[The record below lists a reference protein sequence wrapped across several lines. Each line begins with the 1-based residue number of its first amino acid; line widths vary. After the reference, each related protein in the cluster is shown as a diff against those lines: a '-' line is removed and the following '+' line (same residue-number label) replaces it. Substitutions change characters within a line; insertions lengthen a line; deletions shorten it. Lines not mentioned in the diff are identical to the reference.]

1 MTVLVVGGGIGG
13 LAAALGLARAGHR
26 VAVLEAAAAFEEI
39 GAGIQVGPNG
49 FRALDA
55 LGVGP
60 AVRSRAVHV
69 DELRLRCG
77 VSGRVLA
84 ALPVDDVFHARFG
97 TYAVVHRDDVLRP
110 LLDACRAHE
119 LVDLRPDSGVVSY
132 AQDGEGV
139 TAVLR
144 SGAVVRGSALVG
156 ADGLRS
162 AVRRQL
168 TGDGDPVVSG
178 HTSFRAVIPAAAVP
192 ARLRENVVTLW
203 AGPRYHVVWYVIAGG
218 RYVNLVATTDNDARE
233 PLSGVPV
240 EHADVM
246 KHFTPLCPDAARV
259 MELADEWRAWVLC
272 DRAPTPNWQDS
283 RVVLLGDA
291 AHPVLQYAAQGACQ
305 ALEDAVCL
313 ASAFDP
319 RDVDGSFARYV
330 ALRRERTA
338 RVHHVSRL
346 MGREVYHPAGAAAEA
361 RDALFASWSTADLH
375 DRLDWLYGVRT

>member
-13 LAAALGLARAGHR
+13 LATALGLARAGHR
-26 VAVLEAAAAFEEI
+26 VTVLESAAVFEEV

-49 FRALDA
+49 FRMLDS
-55 LGVGP
+55 LGVG
-60 AVRSRAVHV
+60 AVVRSRAVHV

-77 VSGRVLA
+77 ISGKLIS
-84 ALPVDDVFHARFG
+84 ALPVDDEFVRRFG
-97 TYAVVHRDDVLRP
+97 RYAVVHRNDVLTP
-110 LLDACRAHE
+110 LLDACQNDER
-119 LVDLRPDSGVVSY
+119 VDLRVNSGVEAY
-132 AQDGEGV
+132 TQDSSSV

-144 SGAVVRGSALVG
+144 SGDVVHGTALIG

-168 TGDGDPVVSG
+168 VGDGDPQVSG
-178 HTSFRAVIPAAAVP
+178 HTTFRAVIPASDVP
-192 ARLRENVVTLW
+192 RELKENVVTLW

-218 RYVNLVATTDNDARE
+218 RYVNLVATTDNGAQD
-233 PLSGVPV
+233 PMTGKPV
-240 EHADVM
+240 EHDEVLR
-246 KHFTPLCPDAARV
+246 HFTPLCDDATRI

-272 DRAPTPNWQDS
+272 DRAPITTWQDS

-313 ASAFDP
+313 ASTFDP
-319 RDVDGSFARYV
+319 RDVNGSFARYV
-330 ALRRERTA
+330 SLRGERTA

-346 MGREVYHPAGAAAEA
+346 MGREVYHPAGAAADA
-361 RDALFASWSTADLH
+361 RNAMFASWTTADLH
-375 DRLDWLYGVRT
+375 ERLEWLYG

>member
-13 LAAALGLARAGHR
+13 LATALGLARAGHR
-26 VAVLEAAAAFEEI
+26 VAVLEAAAEFTEI
-39 GAGIQVGPNG
+39 GAGVQIGPNG

-77 VSGRVLA
+77 VSGRVVA
-84 ALPVDDVFHARFG
+84 SLPVDEGFRARFG
-97 TYAVVHRDDVLRP
+97 TYAVVHRDDVLAP
-110 LLDACRAHE
+110 LLAACRD
-119 LVDLRPDSGVVSY
+119 LVDLRPDSAVTSY
-132 AQDGEGV
+132 EQDGSGV

-144 SGAVVRGSALVG
+144 SGARVRGTALVG

-168 TGDGDPVVSG
+168 VGDGDPVVSG
-178 HTSFRAVIPAAAVP
+178 HTTFRAVIPADAVP
-192 ARLRENVVTLW
+192 AELKENVVTLW
-203 AGPRYHVVWYVIAGG
+203 AGPRFHVVWYVIAGG
-218 RYVNLVATTDNDARE
+218 RLVNLVATTDNGARD

-240 EHADVM
+240 EHADVLE
-246 KHFTPLCPDAARV
+246 HFTPLCPDAARV
-259 MELADEWRAWVLC
+259 MALADEWRAWVLC
-272 DRAPTPNWQDS
+272 DREPVANWRDG

-313 ASAFDP
+313 SSVFDP

-330 ALRRERTA
+330 ALRSERTA
-338 RVHHVSRL
+338 RVHHASRS
-346 MGREVYHPAGAAAEA
+346 MGREVYHPAGEAAAA
-361 RDALFASWSTADLH
+361 RDAMFAAWSAADLH
-375 DRLDWLYGVRT
+375 GRLEWLYG

>member
-26 VAVLEAAAAFEEI
+26 VTVLEAAAQFAEI

-49 FRALDA
+49 FRALDQ
-55 LGVGP
+55 LGVG
-60 AVRSRAVHV
+60 AVVRSRAVHV
-69 DELRLRCG
+69 DSLRLRCG
-77 VSGRVLA
+77 VSGHVVA
-84 ALPVDDVFHARFG
+84 ELPVDDGFRARFG
-97 TYAVVHRDDVLRP
+97 TYAVVHRNDVLAT
-110 LLDACRAHE
+110 LLNACRDHG
-119 LVDLRPDSGVVSY
+119 LVDLRPDSGVASY
-132 AQDGEGV
+132 FQDSSGV
-139 TAVLR
+139 AAVLR
-144 SGAVVRGSALVG
+144 SGELVKGSALVG

-168 TGDGDPVVSG
+168 VGDGDPVVSG
-178 HTSFRAVIPAAAVP
+178 HTTFRAVIPAHAVP
-192 ARLRENVVTLW
+192 AELKENAVTLW

-218 RYVNLVATTDNDARE
+218 RLVNLVATTDNGARE
-233 PLSGVPV
+233 PVSGVPV

-272 DRAPTPNWQDS
+272 DREPVTDWQDA

-313 ASAFDP
+313 SSVFDP
-319 RDVDGSFARYV
+319 RDVDGSFAQYV
-330 ALRRERTA
+330 ARRSERTA
-338 RVHHVSRL
+338 RVHHASRS
-346 MGREVYHPAGAAAEA
+346 MGREVYHPAGAAAVA
-361 RDALFASWSTADLH
+361 RDAMFAAWSTAELH
-375 DRLDWLYGVRT
+375 ERLDWLYG

>member
-1 MTVLVVGGGIGG
+1 MTILVVGGGIGG

-26 VAVLEAAAAFEEI
+26 VTVLEAAAVFEEI

-49 FRALDA
+49 FRMLDS

-60 AVRSRAVHV
+60 VVRSRAVHV

-77 VSGRVLA
+77 VSGRLVA
-84 ALPVDDVFHARFG
+84 HLPIDAGFQQRFG
-97 TYAVVHRDDVLRP
+97 TYAVVHRNDVLTP
-110 LLDACRAHE
+110 LLDACQNDERI
-119 LVDLRPDSGVVSY
+119 DLRVNSGVEGY
-132 AQDGEGV
+132 AQDSDGV

-144 SGAVVRGSALVG
+144 SGEVVHGAALVG

-168 TGDGDPVVSG
+168 VGDGDPQVSG
-178 HTSFRAVIPAAAVP
+178 HTTFRAVIPAKDVP
-192 ARLRENVVTLW
+192 RDLKENVVTLW

-218 RYVNLVATTDNDARE
+218 RYVNLVATTDNGATE
-233 PLSGVPV
+233 PMTGKPV
-240 EHADVM
+240 EHADVVR
-246 KHFTPLCPDAARV
+246 HFRPLCDDAARI

-272 DRAPTPNWQDS
+272 DRAPITNWQDS

-313 ASAFDP
+313 SSVFDA
-319 RDVDGSFARYV
+319 RDVAGSFARYV
-330 ALRRERTA
+330 AMRCARTA
-338 RVHHVSRL
+338 RVHHASRL
-346 MGREVYHPAGAAAEA
+346 MGREVYHPAGDAAAA
-361 RDALFASWSTADLH
+361 RDAMFASWTTTDLH
-375 DRLDWLYGVRT
+375 ERLEWLYG

>member
-13 LAAALGLARAGHR
+13 LAVALGLARAGHR
-26 VAVLEAAAAFEEI
+26 VTVLEAAAVFEEI

-49 FRALDA
+49 FRMLDA

-60 AVRSRAVHV
+60 VVRSRAVHV

-77 VSGRVLA
+77 VSGSLISR
-84 ALPVDDVFHARFG
+84 LPIDAGFVDRFG
-97 TYAVVHRDDVLRP
+97 TYAVVHRNDVLTP
-110 LLDACRAHE
+110 LLDACQNDER
-119 LVDLRPDSGVVSY
+119 VDLRVNSGVEAY
-132 AQDGEGV
+132 TQDSSGV

-144 SGAVVRGSALVG
+144 SGDLVHGTALIG

-168 TGDGDPVVSG
+168 VGDGDPRVSG
-178 HTSFRAVIPAAAVP
+178 HTTFRAVIPAADVP
-192 ARLRENVVTLW
+192 RDLKENVVTLW

-218 RYVNLVATTDNDARE
+218 RYVNLVATTDNGAQD
-233 PLSGVPV
+233 PMTGKPV
-240 EHADVM
+240 EHEDVVR
-246 KHFTPLCPDAARV
+246 HFRPLCDDAARI

-272 DRAPTPNWQDS
+272 DREPITDWQDS

-313 ASAFDP
+313 SSVFDP
-319 RDVDGSFARYV
+319 QDVVGSFARYV
-330 ALRRERTA
+330 AMRSARTA

-346 MGREVYHPAGAAAEA
+346 MGREVYHPAGDAAAA
-361 RDALFASWSTADLH
+361 RDAMFASWTTADLH
-375 DRLDWLYGVRT
+375 ERLEWLYG

>member
-13 LAAALGLARAGHR
+13 LATALGLATAGQR
-26 VAVLEAAAAFEEI
+26 VTVLEAAAVFEEI

-49 FRALDA
+49 FRMLDS

-60 AVRSRAVHV
+60 VVRSRAVHV

-77 VSGRVLA
+77 VSGRVVA
-84 ALPVDDVFHARFG
+84 SLPLDETFRTRFG
-97 TYAVVHRDDVLRP
+97 TYAVVHRNDVLTP
-110 LLDACRAHE
+110 LLDACQNHE
-119 LVDLRPDSGVVSY
+119 LIDLRPNSGVTAY
-132 AQDGEGV
+132 TQDASGV

-144 SGAVVRGSALVG
+144 SGDLVSGSALIG

-168 TGDGDPVVSG
+168 VGDGDPTVSG
-178 HTSFRAVIPAAAVP
+178 HTTFRAVIPAPAVP
-192 ARLRENVVTLW
+192 AELKENVVTLW
-203 AGPRYHVVWYVIAGG
+203 AGPHYHVVWYVIAGG
-218 RYVNLVATTDNDARE
+218 RYVNLVATTDNAATE
-233 PLSGVPV
+233 PMTGVPV

-246 KHFTPLCPDAARV
+246 KHFTPLCPDARRV

-272 DRAPTPNWQDS
+272 DRAPITDWQDS

-313 ASAFDP
+313 TSAFDP
-319 RDVDGSFARYV
+319 RDVVGSFARYV
-330 ALRRERTA
+330 AQRRERTA
-338 RVHHVSRL
+338 RVHHASRS
-346 MGREVYHPAGAAAEA
+346 MGREVYHPAGEAAAA
-361 RDALFASWSTADLH
+361 RDAMFAAWGVADLH
-375 DRLDWLYGVRT
+375 ERLEWLYG

>member
-13 LAAALGLARAGHR
+13 LAVALGLARAGHR
-26 VAVLEAAAAFEEI
+26 VTVLEAAAVFEEI

-49 FRALDA
+49 FRMLDA

-77 VSGRVLA
+77 VSGSLISR
-84 ALPVDDVFHARFG
+84 LPIDAGFVDRFG
-97 TYAVVHRDDVLRP
+97 TYAVVHRNDVLTP
-110 LLDACRAHE
+110 LLDACQNDER
-119 LVDLRPDSGVVSY
+119 VDLRVNSGVEAY
-132 AQDGEGV
+132 TQDSSGV

-144 SGAVVRGSALVG
+144 SGDLVHGTALIG

-168 TGDGDPVVSG
+168 VGDGDPRVSG
-178 HTSFRAVIPAAAVP
+178 HTTFRAVIPAADVP
-192 ARLRENVVTLW
+192 RDLKENVVTLW

-218 RYVNLVATTDNDARE
+218 RYVNLVATTDNGAPD
-233 PLSGVPV
+233 PMTGKPV
-240 EHADVM
+240 EHEDVVR
-246 KHFTPLCPDAARV
+246 HFRPLCDDAARI

-272 DRAPTPNWQDS
+272 DREPITDWQDS

-313 ASAFDP
+313 SSVFDP
-319 RDVDGSFARYV
+319 QDVDGSFARYV
-330 ALRRERTA
+330 AMRSARTA

-346 MGREVYHPAGAAAEA
+346 MGREVYHPAGDAAAA
-361 RDALFASWSTADLH
+361 RDAMFASWTPVDLH
-375 DRLDWLYGVRT
+375 ERLEWLYG

>member
-13 LAAALGLARAGHR
+13 LAVALGLARAGHR
-26 VAVLEAAAAFEEI
+26 VTVLEAAAVFEEI

-49 FRALDA
+49 FRMLDA

-60 AVRSRAVHV
+60 VVRSRAVHV

-77 VSGRVLA
+77 VSGSLISR
-84 ALPVDDVFHARFG
+84 LPIDAGFVDRFG
-97 TYAVVHRDDVLRP
+97 TYAVVHRNDVLTP
-110 LLDACRAHE
+110 LLDACQNDER
-119 LVDLRPDSGVVSY
+119 VDLRVNSGVEAY
-132 AQDGEGV
+132 TQDSSGV

-144 SGAVVRGSALVG
+144 SGEHVRGSALVG

-168 TGDGDPVVSG
+168 VGDGDPQVSG
-178 HTSFRAVIPAAAVP
+178 HTTFRAVIPAASVP
-192 ARLRENVVTLW
+192 AALKENVVTLW

-218 RYVNLVATTDNDARE
+218 RYVNLVATTDNGATD
-233 PLSGVPV
+233 PMTGKPV
-240 EHADVM
+240 EHEDVVR
-246 KHFTPLCPDAARV
+246 HFTPLCDDAARI

-272 DRAPTPNWQDS
+272 DRSPITSWQDS
-283 RVVLLGDA
+283 LVVLLGDA

-313 ASAFDP
+313 SSVFDP
-319 RDVDGSFARYV
+319 QDVGGSFARYV
-330 ALRRERTA
+330 AMRSARTA

-346 MGREVYHPAGAAAEA
+346 MGREVYHPAGDAAAA
-361 RDALFASWSTADLH
+361 RDAMFASWTTADLH
-375 DRLDWLYGVRT
+375 ERLEWLYG

>member
-13 LAAALGLARAGHR
+13 LATALGLARAGQR
-26 VAVLEAAAAFEEI
+26 VTVLEAAPAFEEI

-49 FRALDA
+49 FRMLDA

-69 DELRLRCG
+69 DAWRLRCG
-77 VSGRVLA
+77 VSGRLIA
-84 ALPVDDVFHARFG
+84 GLPIDDGFRARFG
-97 TYAVVHRDDVLRP
+97 TYAVVHRDDVLAP
-110 LLDACRAHE
+110 LLHACQSDERI
-119 LVDLRPDSGVVSY
+119 DLRVDSGVEAY
-132 AQDGEGV
+132 TQDEDGV

-144 SGAVVRGSALVG
+144 SGDLVHGTALVG

-168 TGDGDPVVSG
+168 VGDGDPQVSG
-178 HTSFRAVIPAAAVP
+178 HTTFRAVIPARDVP
-192 ARLRENVVTLW
+192 HSLKEDVVTLW

-218 RYVNLVATTDNDARE
+218 RYVNLVATADNGATD
-233 PLSGVPV
+233 PLSGKPV

-246 KHFTPLCPDAARV
+246 RHFTPLCDDAARV

-272 DRAPTPNWQDS
+272 DRAPIADWQDS

-313 ASAFDP
+313 ASVFDP
-319 RDVDGSFARYV
+319 RDVRGSFARYV
-330 ALRRERTA
+330 ALRSERAA
-338 RVHHVSRL
+338 RVHQASRF
-346 MGREVYHPAGAAAEA
+346 MGREVYHLAGEAALA
-361 RDALFASWSTADLH
+361 RDAMFASWTVADLH
-375 DRLDWLYGVRT
+375 ERLEWLYG